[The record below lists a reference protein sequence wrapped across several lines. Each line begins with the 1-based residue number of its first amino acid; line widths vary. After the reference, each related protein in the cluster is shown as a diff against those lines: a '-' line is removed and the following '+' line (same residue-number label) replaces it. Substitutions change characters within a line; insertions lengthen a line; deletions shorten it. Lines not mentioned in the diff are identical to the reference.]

1 MVVPFTRTFAAR
13 PKFDAKQR
21 SSATMPRRVSLIRG
35 MIDSTRADRLGPGFG
50 ALLGKLAHRVS
61 LTIMASVK
69 ASNYINGEW
78 HSAPQEFESV
88 NPANRQEII
97 GTAPLSTKA
106 DVDQAVSAAKKAYH
120 AWNELSW
127 VKRAEYVDNFAQLIK
142 RDLAEISTL
151 VTRECGKPINEGRAD
166 AVEAL
171 HMAQYIAGLGRLPTG
186 YAISSEIAA
195 KDAYILRKSK
205 GVIACITPWNF
216 PSAIPLWVILP
227 SVLAGNTVVFK
238 PAEQTPICGHKLMEL
253 FHEAGFPAGV
263 INLVHGMGED
273 VGDPLVKHKDVA
285 AILFT
290 GSRAVGK
297 YIQQVAAGDAY
308 KFAATEMGGKNATIV
323 LEDADID
330 LAVNAC
336 VLGAFKT
343 SGQRC
348 VSTSRVII
356 DRKVE
361 PEFTKRYLEK
371 VKRIKI
377 GDGLQE
383 DTFMGPLIEE
393 GSVDKWKLHN
403 QKAKEEGAEVL
414 IDGQVLTEGIYGN
427 GNFVSPFV
435 YRFEQYKKNTFCLR
449 EEAFSP
455 HLAIIG
461 VDGMEEA
468 VDVYNDTDYGLA
480 MAVITEDYRKWRW
493 VRDHADYG
501 LGYVNLPSIGAEVHL
516 PFGGVKASGNGH
528 PGAEG
533 ILESVTHRVAF
544 TVNHAREIVMAQGL
558 STSV

>member
-1 MVVPFTRTFAAR
+1 MQAIQ
-13 PKFDAKQR
+13 AK
-21 SSATMPRRVSLIRG
+21 
-35 MIDSTRADRLGPGFG
+35 
-50 ALLGKLAHRVS
+50 
-61 LTIMASVK
+61 
-69 ASNYINGEW
+69 NYIDGQW
-78 HSAPQEFESV
+78 QSAAQEFESL
-88 NPANRQEII
+88 NPADRREVI
-97 GTAPLSTKA
+97 GTAPLSTA
-106 DVDQAVSAAKKAYH
+106 DDVNQAVAAAKH
-120 AWNELSW
+120 AFESWRELSW
-127 VKRAEYVDNFAQLIK
+127 VKRAEYIDAFAQFVK
-142 RDLAEISTL
+142 RDIDEISAL
-151 VTRECGKPINEGRAD
+151 VTRECGKAINEGRAD
-166 AVEAL
+166 AIEAL
-171 HMAQYIAGLGRLPTG
+171 HMAQYIAGMGRMPTG
-186 YAISSEIAA
+186 FTISSEIAA
-195 KDAYILRKSK
+195 KDAFILRKPK
-205 GVIACITPWNF
+205 GVVACITPWNF

-238 PAEQTPICGHKLMEL
+238 PAEQTPIVANKLMEL

-273 VGDPLVKHKDVA
+273 VGDPLVKHKDVNT
-285 AILFT
+285 ILFT

-308 KFAATEMGGKNATIV
+308 KFAATEMGGKNATII
-323 LEDADID
+323 LEDADLD

-348 VSTSRVII
+348 VSTSRIII
-356 DRKVE
+356 DRKIE
-361 PEFTKRYLEK
+361 AAFTKAYVER
-371 VKRIKI
+371 VQRIKI
-377 GDGLQE
+377 GNGINE
-383 DTFMGPLIEE
+383 DIFMGPLIEE
-393 GSVDKWKLHN
+393 GGIEKWKSHN
-403 QKAKEEGAEVL
+403 AKAKEEGAEVL
-414 IDGQVLTEGIYGN
+414 LDGQVLTEGDYAH

-435 YRFEQYKKNTFCLR
+435 YRFENYKKNTFCLR

-455 HLAIIG
+455 HVAIIG
-461 VDGMEEA
+461 VGSMEEA

>member
-1 MVVPFTRTFAAR
+1 MAPIHAR
-13 PKFDAKQR
+13 
-21 SSATMPRRVSLIRG
+21 
-35 MIDSTRADRLGPGFG
+35 
-50 ALLGKLAHRVS
+50 
-61 LTIMASVK
+61 
-69 ASNYINGEW
+69 NYIDGEW
-78 HSAPQEFESV
+78 QPARQTFESL
-88 NPANRQEII
+88 NPANRKETI
-97 GTAPLSTKA
+97 GTAPLSNLN
-106 DVDQAVSAAKKAYH
+106 DVNSAVAAAKASYH
-120 AWNELSW
+120 RWRELSW
-127 VKRAEYVDNFAQLIK
+127 VKRAEYVDAFAQLLK
-142 RDLAEISTL
+142 RDIEEISQL
-151 VTRECGKPINEGRAD
+151 VTRECGKAINEGRAD

-171 HMAQYIAGLGRLPTG
+171 HMAQYIAGLGRVPNGFTV
-186 YAISSEIAA
+186 SSEIAA
-195 KDAYILRKSK
+195 KDAFILRKPK

-216 PSAIPLWVILP
+216 PSAIPLWVVLP

-238 PAEQTPICGHKLMEL
+238 PAEQTPIVAHKLMEL

-263 INLVHGMGED
+263 INLLHGTGED
-273 VGDPLVKHKDVA
+273 AGDPLVKHPDVA

-308 KFAATEMGGKNATIV
+308 KFAATEMGGKNATLV
-323 LEDADID
+323 LEDADLDI
-330 LAVNAC
+330 AVNAC

-348 VSTSRVII
+348 VSTSRIII
-356 DRKVE
+356 DKKLE
-361 PEFTKRYLEK
+361 PEFTRRYVEK
-371 VKRIKI
+371 VKRIRI
-377 GDGLQE
+377 GDGLRE
-383 DTFMGPLIEE
+383 DVFMGPLIEE
-393 GSVDKWKLHN
+393 SGIEKWQFHN

-414 IDGQVLTEGIYGN
+414 VDGQVLTDGEYAC

-435 YRFEQYKKNTFCLR
+435 YRFESYKKGTFCLR

-455 HLAIIG
+455 HVAIIG
-461 VDGMEEA
+461 VSGMEEA
-468 VDVYNDTDYGLA
+468 VEVYNDTDYGLA

-493 VRDHADYG
+493 VRDHAEYG

-558 STSV
+558 TTDI